1 MKNLVRHLLWR
12 REQQRVDARV
22 TERLDRLKSAPSS
35 SRDSVGIDRLNR
47 FITPASRPGPRL
59 IELSD
64 KLN

>member
-22 TERLDRLKSAPSS
+22 SQRLDRLKSVPSAG
-35 SRDSVGIDRLNR
+35 RQGVGVDRLNR
-47 FITPASRPGPRL
+47 LLSPAPRPGPRL

-64 KLN
+64 KLS